1 MADNQQ
7 QNGPAAF
14 GKIKKFDNWGRVI
27 QWAMNVEDLK
37 KFIVRKWKVYFRMT
51 ELKEETQYGA
61 KYLIRE
67 DDYMANYNNEWEG
80 PLGSQLEW
88 ETPTGPTKI
97 EDIEVETDFKTWKVI
112 SAGKDTGLKPWDIYK
127 DWKVIKKEDTVWPS
141 ADPAPSVNVDDLFA

>member
-14 GKIKKFDNWGRVI
+14 GKIKKFDNGGRVI

-37 KFIVRKWKVYFRMT
+37 KFIVRKWKVYFKMT

-97 EDIEVETDFKTWKVI
+97 EDIEVETDFKTWEVI
-112 SAGKDTGLKPWDIYK
+112 TAWKDTGLKPWDIYK
-127 DWKVIKKEDTVWPS
+127 NWKTIKAEDQNIDS
-141 ADPAPSVNVDDLFA
+141 LFA

>member
-14 GKIKKFDNWGRVI
+14 GKIKKFDNGGRVI

-37 KFIVRKWKVYFRMT
+37 KFIVRKWKVYFKMT

-80 PLGSQLEW
+80 PLGNLFEAEQSS
-88 ETPTGPTKI
+88 GPTKM
-97 EDIEVETDFKTWKVI
+97 EDIEVETDFKTWEVI
-112 SAGKDTGLKPWDIYK
+112 SAWKDTWLKPWDVYK
-127 DWKVIKKEDTVWPS
+127 DWKVIKKEDRVWPS

>member
-14 GKIKKFDNWGRVI
+14 GKIKKFDNGGRVI
-27 QWAMNVEDLK
+27 QWAMNIEDLK
-37 KFIVRKWKVYFRMT
+37 KFIVRKWKVYFKMT

-80 PLGSQLEW
+80 PLSNLMEW
-88 ETPTGPTKI
+88 WEAPRKM
-97 EDIEVETDFKTWKVI
+97 EDVEVETDFKTWEVI

-127 DWKVIKKEDTVWPS
+127 DWKVIKKEDRVGPN
-141 ADPAPSVNVDDLFA
+141 ADPAPWTNIDDLFA

>member
-14 GKIKKFDNWGRVI
+14 GKIKKFDNGGRVI

-67 DDYMANYNNEWEG
+67 DDYMSNYNNEWEG
-80 PLGSQLEW
+80 PLGNLFEAEKPS
-88 ETPTGPTKI
+88 GPSKI
-97 EDIEVETDFKTWKVI
+97 EDIEIETDFKTWEVI
-112 SAGKDTGLKPWDIYK
+112 EAGKDSGVKPWDIVRN
-127 DWKVIKKEDTVWPS
+127 WQTIKAEDQNID
-141 ADPAPSVNVDDLFA
+141 ALFA

>member
-1 MADNQQ
+1 MAENQQ

-14 GKIKKFDNWGRVI
+14 GKIKKFDNGGRVI

-37 KFIVRKWKVYFRMT
+37 KFIVRKWKVYFKMT

-88 ETPTGPTKI
+88 ETSTGPTKM
-97 EDIEVETDFKTWKVI
+97 EKTWEVI
-112 SAGKDTGLKPWDIYK
+112 SAWKDTWLKPWDVYK
-127 DWKVIKKEDTVWPS
+127 DWKVIKKEDRVGPS

>member
-14 GKIKKFDNWGRVI
+14 GKIKKFDNGGRVI

-37 KFIVRKWKVYFRMT
+37 KFIVRKWKVYFKMT

-80 PLGSQLEW
+80 PLSNLMEW
-88 ETPTGPTKI
+88 WEAPRKM
-97 EDIEVETDFKTWKVI
+97 EDIEVETDFKTWEVI
-112 SAGKDTGLKPWDIYK
+112 SAWKDTWLKPWDVYK
-127 DWKVIKKEDTVWPS
+127 DWKVIKKEDRVGPS